1 VDRPLAVDD
10 AYWQVTLV
18 QMGGT
23 GWLSPAPSAVNSV
36 PVATAA
42 TSGGRSTC
50 PGAASQC
57 AC

>member
-23 GWLSPAPSAVNSV
+23 GSLALHLEPTRPAVPCSVCGQLSARRH
-36 PVATAA
+36 
-42 TSGGRSTC
+42 SGY
-50 PGAASQC
+50 
-57 AC
+57 